1 MKGAVYTVVVMETGA
16 VLIVEDDLA
25 IRRGVADALR
35 HTGYAV
41 LEAGDGVLGERLAV
55 EKPVRLVLLDLVL
68 PLKDGLSVL
77 AAIRA
82 ARPGLPVILL
92 TALGGEDDRVR
103 GLRLGADDY
112 VVKPFSVRELLARV
126 ESVLRRSPERSYCGT
141 GVTSFAVPGGEVDL
155 ALRVVCFADGGHAE
169 LSDLETS
176 LLRYLA
182 SCPGRLISRDELLVQ
197 VWRIDPR
204 KVTTRSVDMS
214 IARLRK
220 KLRDDDDEQVLTT
233 RRGGGYLLKRL
244 SR

>member
-1 MKGAVYTVVVMETGA
+1 METGA

-126 ESVLRRSPERSYCGT
+126 ESVLRRSPERT
-141 GVTSFAVPGGEVDL
+141 NGVTSFAVPGGEVDL
-155 ALRVVCFADGGHAE
+155 ALRVVRFTDGGHAE

-182 SCPGRLISRDELLVQ
+182 SCPGRLVSRDELLVQ